1 VHEVYLMRAVCLK
14 HVPFEGPGAFATAL
28 TERGVSLERYLVP
41 QDGLPKDAGN
51 LLIVMGGP
59 MSVNDPDQW
68 IVEETS
74 FIRSALHAGTP
85 VIGVCLGSQFM
96 AKALGATVRSGKALE
111 IGMTPVR
118 LTAEAKQDPVFSTL
132 PESFEVFEWHGEVFD
147 LPKDS
152 VPLAGSDIAP
162 LQAFRYGVRA
172 YGLLF
177 HVEMEEN
184 GIESLC
190 RECAPDLTKARLT
203 ANHVKA
209 AALPHLPQLHQM
221 ADRLVA
227 HLLDS
232 AR

>member
-1 VHEVYLMRAVCLK
+1 MRAVCLK

-41 QDGLPKDAGN
+41 QDGLPKDAGD

-59 MSVNDPDQW
+59 MSVNDPDPW
-68 IVEETS
+68 IAEETS

-96 AKALGATVRSGKALE
+96 AKSLGATIRSGKALE
-111 IGMTPVR
+111 IGMTQVR
-118 LTAEAKQDPVFSTL
+118 LTAEAKQDSVFSTL

-152 VPLAGSDIAP
+152 VPLAGSEIAP
-162 LQAFRYGVRA
+162 LQAFRYGARA

-177 HVEMEEN
+177 HLEMEEN
-184 GIESLC
+184 GIDSLC
-190 RECAPDLTKARLT
+190 RECAPDLTKARLAAQQVKTT
-203 ANHVKA
+203 A
-209 AALPHLPQLHQM
+209 LSHLPQLHQI
-221 ADRLVA
+221 ADRLIA
-227 HLLDS
+227 HLLNPQ
-232 AR
+232 R

>member
-1 VHEVYLMRAVCLK
+1 MRAVCLK
-14 HVPFEGPGAFATAL
+14 HVLFEGPGAFATAL

-41 QDGLPKDAGN
+41 QDGLPKDAGD

-59 MSVNDPDQW
+59 MSVSDSDSW
-68 IVEETS
+68 IAEETE
-74 FIRSALHAGTP
+74 FIRSAILAGKP

-96 AKALGATVRSGKALE
+96 AKALGATIRPGKALE

-132 PESFEVFEWHGEVFD
+132 PESFDVFEWHGEVFD

-152 VPLAGSDIAP
+152 VPLASSDVAP
-162 LQAFRYGVRA
+162 LQAFRYAARA

-190 RECAPDLTKARLT
+190 RECAPDLTKTRLT
-203 ANHVKA
+203 AHHVKA
-209 AALPHLPQLHQM
+209 AALPPLPQLHQI
-221 ADRLVA
+221 ADRLID
-227 HLLDS
+227 HLLS
-232 AR
+232 PQR

>member
-1 VHEVYLMRAVCLK
+1 MRAVCLK

-28 TERGVSLERYLVP
+28 TERGVRLERYLVP
-41 QDGLPKDAGN
+41 QDGLPKDPGD

-68 IVEETS
+68 IAEETS
-74 FIRSALHAGTP
+74 FIRSALHAGMP

-96 AKALGATVRSGKALE
+96 AKSLGATIRSGKALE
-111 IGMTPVR
+111 IGMTQVK

-147 LPKDS
+147 LPKGS
-152 VPLAGSDIAP
+152 VSLASSNIAP
-162 LQAFRYGVRA
+162 LQAFRYGARA

-177 HVEMEEN
+177 HLEMEEQ

-190 RECAPDLTKARLT
+190 QECAPDLTKACL
-203 ANHVKA
+203 AAQQVKTT
-209 AALPHLPQLHQM
+209 ALPQLPQLHQI
-221 ADRLVA
+221 ADRLIG
-227 HLLDS
+227 HLLS
-232 AR
+232 PQR

>member
-1 VHEVYLMRAVCLK
+1 LVK
-14 HVPFEGPGAFATAL
+14 HGC
-28 TERGVSLERYLVP
+28 SLDYHLVP
-41 QDGLPKDAGN
+41 KDGLPSDPGD

-59 MSVNDPDQW
+59 MSVNDPDPW
-68 IVEETS
+68 IAKETA
-74 FIRSALHAGTP
+74 FIRSALLAGNP
-85 VIGVCLGSQFM
+85 VLGICLGSQFM
-96 AKALGATVRSGKALE
+96 AKSLGATVRPGKALE
-111 IGMTPVR
+111 IGMTSIR
-118 LTAEAKQDPVFSTL
+118 LTAEAKQDPIFRTL
-132 PESFEVFEWHGEVFD
+132 PNSFGVFEWHGEVFD
-147 LPKDS
+147 LPNKC

-162 LQAFRYGVRA
+162 LQAFRYDTRA

-177 HVEMEEN
+177 HLEMEEH

-203 ANHVKA
+203 AQQVKTA
-209 AALPHLPQLHQM
+209 AFPHLPQLHQI

>member
-1 VHEVYLMRAVCLK
+1 MRAICLK

-28 TERGVSLERYLVP
+28 TERGVSLDRYLVP
-41 QDGLPKDAGN
+41 QDGLPKDAGD

-59 MSVNDPDQW
+59 MSVNDTDSW
-68 IVEETS
+68 IAEEME
-74 FIRSALHAGTP
+74 FIRSAILAGKP

-96 AKALGATVRSGKALE
+96 AKALGATVRPGKALE

-132 PESFEVFEWHGEVFD
+132 PESFDVFEWHGEVFD
-147 LPKDS
+147 LPKNS
-152 VPLAGSDIAP
+152 VPLASSDIAP
-162 LQAFRYGVRA
+162 LQAFRYATHA

-184 GIESLC
+184 GIESLS
-190 RECAPDLTKARLT
+190 RECSPDLTKARLT
-203 ANHVKA
+203 AKHVKT
-209 AALPHLPQLHQM
+209 AALPHLPQLHQI
-221 ADRLVA
+221 ADRLIG

-232 AR
+232 QR

>member
-1 VHEVYLMRAVCLK
+1 MRAVCLQ
-14 HVPFEGPGAFATAL
+14 HVPFEGPGAFAMAL

-41 QDGLPKDAGN
+41 QDGLPKDAGD

-68 IVEETS
+68 IAEETS

-96 AKALGATVRSGKALE
+96 AKSLGATVRSGKALE
-111 IGMTPVR
+111 IGMTQIR
-118 LTAEAKQDPVFSTL
+118 LTAEAKHDPVFSTL

-152 VPLAGSDIAP
+152 VSLASSDIAP
-162 LQAFRYGVRA
+162 LQAFRYGTRA

-177 HVEMEEN
+177 HLEMEEN
-184 GIESLC
+184 GIDSLC
-190 RECAPDLTKARLT
+190 QECAPDLTKARL
-203 ANHVKA
+203 AGQQVKTT
-209 AALPHLPQLHQM
+209 ALPHLPQLHQI
-221 ADRLVA
+221 ADRLIG

-232 AR
+232 RR

>member
-1 VHEVYLMRAVCLK
+1 MRAVCLK

-28 TERGVSLERYLVP
+28 TARGVNLERYLVAR
-41 QDGLPKDAGN
+41 DGLPKDAGD

-59 MSVNDPDQW
+59 MSVNDTDSW
-68 IVEETS
+68 IAEETE
-74 FIRSALHAGTP
+74 FIRSALHAGKP

-96 AKALGATVRSGKALE
+96 AKALGATVRPGKALE

-132 PESFEVFEWHGEVFD
+132 PESFDVFEWHGEVFD

-152 VPLAGSDIAP
+152 VPLAGSEIAP
-162 LQAFRYGVRA
+162 LQAFRYATRA

-184 GIESLC
+184 GIESLS
-190 RECAPDLTKARLT
+190 RECAPDLMKARLSAQQVKTT
-203 ANHVKA
+203 AV
-209 AALPHLPQLHQM
+209 PHLPQLHQI
-221 ADRLVA
+221 ADRLIS
-227 HLLDS
+227 HLLS
-232 AR
+232 PQR

>member
-1 VHEVYLMRAVCLK
+1 MRAVCLK

-28 TERGVSLERYLVP
+28 TERGVSLERYIVP
-41 QDGLPKDAGN
+41 QDGLPKDAGD

-59 MSVNDPDQW
+59 MSVNDPDPW
-68 IVEETS
+68 IAEETE
-74 FIRSALHAGTP
+74 FIRSAILAGKP

-96 AKALGATVRSGKALE
+96 AKALGGTVRSGKALE
-111 IGMTPVR
+111 IGMTPVK

-132 PESFEVFEWHGEVFD
+132 PEAFEVFEWHGEVFD
-147 LPKDS
+147 LPKNS

-162 LQAFRYGVRA
+162 LQAFRYATRA

-177 HVEMEEN
+177 HLEMEEN

-190 RECAPDLTKARLT
+190 RECAPDLTKARLSAQQVKTT
-203 ANHVKA
+203 AR
-209 AALPHLPQLHQM
+209 PHLPQLHQM
-221 ADRLVA
+221 ADQLIG

-232 AR
+232 RR

>member
-1 VHEVYLMRAVCLK
+1 MRAVCLK

-28 TERGVSLERYLVP
+28 TARSVSLERYLVP
-41 QDGLPKDAGN
+41 QDGLPKDGGDV
-51 LLIVMGGP
+51 LIVMGGP
-59 MSVNDPDQW
+59 MSVNDPDSW
-68 IVEETS
+68 IAEETE
-74 FIRSALHAGTP
+74 FIRSVILAGKP

-96 AKALGATVRSGKALE
+96 AKALGATVRPGKALE

-118 LTAEAKQDPVFSTL
+118 LSAEAKHDPVFSTL

-147 LPKDS
+147 LPKDC

-162 LQAFRYGVRA
+162 LQAFRYAARA

-177 HVEMEEN
+177 HLEMEEN

-190 RECAPDLTKARLT
+190 QECTSDLTKTRLT
-203 ANHVKA
+203 AQHVKA
-209 AALPHLPQLHQM
+209 AALPHLPQLHQI

>member
-1 VHEVYLMRAVCLK
+1 MRAVCLK

-28 TERGVSLERYLVP
+28 TARGVSLEHYLVP
-41 QDGLPKDAGN
+41 QDGLPKDAGDA
-51 LLIVMGGP
+51 LIVMGGP
-59 MSVNDPDQW
+59 MSVNDPDPW
-68 IVEETS
+68 IAEETE
-74 FIRSALHAGTP
+74 FIRSVILTGKP

-111 IGMTPVR
+111 IGMTQVK
-118 LTAEAKQDPVFSTL
+118 LTAEAKHDPVFSTL
-132 PESFEVFEWHGEVFD
+132 PASFEVFEWHGEVFD
-147 LPKDS
+147 LPKDC

-162 LQAFRYGVRA
+162 LQAFRYAARA

-177 HVEMEEN
+177 HLEMEEN

-190 RECAPDLTKARLT
+190 RECAPDLAKARLT
-203 ANHVKA
+203 AHHVKA
-209 AALPHLPQLHQM
+209 AALPQLLHLHQI